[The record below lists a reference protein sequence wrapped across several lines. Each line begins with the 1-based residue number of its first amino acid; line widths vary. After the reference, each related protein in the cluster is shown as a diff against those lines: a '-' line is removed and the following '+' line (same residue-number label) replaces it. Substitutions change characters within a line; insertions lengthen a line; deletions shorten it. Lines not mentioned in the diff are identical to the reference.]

1 MPRKMVYAAW
11 DVFRDGNDQPV
22 EMKELRAGRDEQP
35 VPYRGN
41 LATTDEQLENA
52 VKEEFCRPLAVTFQ
66 VSPEA
71 MRIRLEELKLL
82 VAKKDAT
89 LF

>member
-1 MPRKMVYAAW
+1 MFQSLEKSAVDVSNAW
-11 DVFRDGNDQPV
+11 MAGVRDR
-22 EMKELRAGRDEQP
+22 RAGRDEQP

-41 LATTDEQLENA
+41 LATTDEQLENGL
-52 VKEEFCRPLAVTFQ
+52 KEEFCRPLAVTFQ

-82 VAKKDAT
+82 VPKKDAT